1 MGKKSKSKQ
10 NKSKK
15 ANKPVVNKIDND
27 EASLDDVETSVIE
40 EVTTME
46 TQVAEENSSDEPKVS
61 DSEWM
66 TEYNSLLTLREDE
79 KKLRSDREEYLKE
92 FMKEHEKKMKEF
104 SSILKKNK
112 REQDNSIKKMKKL
125 HTNEVKKASK
135 EKRKRNGKATGGF
148 TTQTEVPKKLRE
160 WLGLEDDVMMTRPA
174 VFSLMSEKFKE
185 EGLKS
190 GQEIILDKKNSK
202 KLGKPDKYKILFSKQ
217 QTFLAGFYNEEKQ
230 AKQEV
235 DV

>member
-10 NKSKK
+10 KSKK
-15 ANKPVVNKIDND
+15 DQKPVLNQIDND

-40 EVTTME
+40 EVAE
-46 TQVAEENSSDEPKVS
+46 LDNQVAEEISSDEPKVS

-66 TEYNSLLTLREDE
+66 SEYSSLLTLREEE
-79 KKLRSDREEYLKE
+79 KKIRSEREEYLKE
-92 FMKEHEKKMKEF
+92 FMKEHEKKMKQF
-104 SSILKKNK
+104 STVLKKNK

-148 TTQTEVPKKLRE
+148 TTQSEVPKKLRE
-160 WLGLEDDVMMTRPA
+160 WLGLENDVMMTRPA
-174 VFSLMSEKFKE
+174 VFRLMSEKFKD
-185 EGLKS
+185 EGLKT
-190 GQEIILDKKNSK
+190 GQEIILDKKNAK
-202 KLGKPDKYKILFSKQ
+202 KLGKPDNYKILFSKQ

-230 AKQEV
+230 DKQEV